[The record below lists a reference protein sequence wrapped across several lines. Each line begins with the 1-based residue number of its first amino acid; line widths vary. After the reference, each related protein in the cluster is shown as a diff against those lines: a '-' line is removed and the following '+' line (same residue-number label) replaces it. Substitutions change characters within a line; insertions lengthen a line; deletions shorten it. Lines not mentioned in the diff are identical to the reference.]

1 MDRAPN
7 RFRAVS
13 FDGDGTL
20 WDFDKVMR
28 RALQAVLDELARIAG
43 PSRTRGL
50 TVDALKEIRDAL
62 AQSVSGRALD
72 HHRLRRESFAVLL
85 RDLDLYDDA
94 LHARLCDVFFENR
107 YAALELYEDTR
118 AVLPGLRD
126 RFRVALISNG
136 NSDPKR
142 FGLDRYF
149 DTVIFDRYFD
159 TVIFAERFR
168 CREARSRHLRGD
180 RAEPRLRR
188 CGSGSCRRLSRERRR
203 RCAGGRPLRGLAQSR
218 SSKERV
224 RHSSG
229 CDRNRVVR
237 TGGIVGRDG
246 LGRAKDAD
254 ERLLN
259 RKACRTIA

>member
-1 MDRAPN
+1 MDHAAN

-28 RALQAVLDELARIAG
+28 RALQAVLDELARTAG

-50 TVDALKEIRDAL
+50 TVDASKEIRDAL
-62 AQSVSGRALD
+62 AQSVSGQALD

-107 YAALELYEDTR
+107 YAALELYEDTQ

-142 FGLDRYF
+142 FGLDQ
-149 DTVIFDRYFD
+149 YFD
-159 TVIFAERFR
+159 TVIFAEDFGAAKPDPGIFAATLQNLD
-168 CREARSRHLRGD
+168 CDAAEAVHVGD
-180 RAEPRLRR
+180 SLENDV
-188 CGSGSCRRLSRERRR
+188 
-203 RCAGGRPLRGLAQSR
+203 AGAQAAGLFA
-218 SSKERV
+218 V
-224 RHSSG
+224 W
-229 CDRNRVVR
+229 
-237 TGGIVGRDG
+237 
-246 LGRAKDAD
+246 
-254 ERLLN
+254 LN
-259 RKACRTIA
+259 RDQAKNERAIRPDATVTGLRELAVLLDGTA